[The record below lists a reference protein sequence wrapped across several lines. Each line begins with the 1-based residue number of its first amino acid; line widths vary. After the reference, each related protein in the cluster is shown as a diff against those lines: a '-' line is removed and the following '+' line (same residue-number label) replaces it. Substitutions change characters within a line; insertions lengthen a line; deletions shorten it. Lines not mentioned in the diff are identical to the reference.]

1 MKKVGLTAIGSFV
14 PKKKL
19 TNSDLAKM
27 VDTTD
32 EWITSRTGI
41 KERRI
46 APDDMPS
53 SEMAVRA
60 AQKCLAKTGAR
71 PDLLIS
77 STATAEYGSPYQASI
92 VANRLQLTNLGAFD
106 LNAACSGL
114 VYSLAIG
121 RSLMQTGAYRHTL
134 VTASEKMSML
144 TDYTDRASCVLFG
157 DGAAAVMLSSENPE
171 HEILT
176 TELGLDA
183 TGSDYV
189 IMRGPGKDFY
199 FRQDGR
205 RVFKFA
211 VTIMNK
217 LIDNLTRSCG
227 IHKNDDFYIIPHQA
241 NYRMMEAVARDRQI
255 PIERF
260 VSNIDRYGNTS
271 SASIGLALSEAWE
284 EQRFKKGDIVLL
296 IGFGGGLSWAGAA
309 IKW

>member
-92 VANRLQLTNLGAFD
+92 VANRLNLTNLGAFD

-114 VYSLAIG
+114 VYSLAVAKSMI
-121 RSLMQTGAYRHTL
+121 QTGPYRNIL
-134 VTASEKMSML
+134 ITASEKMSML
-144 TDYTDRASCVLFG
+144 TDYTDRASCILFG
-157 DGAAAVMLSSENPE
+157 DGAAALMLSSERPE
-171 HEILT
+171 HEIIA

-189 IMRGPGKDFY
+189 IMGGREDYY

-205 RVFKFA
+205 KVFKFA
-211 VTIMNK
+211 VTIVGEVINR
-217 LIDNLTRSCG
+217 LLRESGAN
-227 IHKNDDFYIIPHQA
+227 KNDDFYVVPHQA
-241 NYRMMEAVARDRQI
+241 NHRILEAAAHEINV
-255 PIERF
+255 PMERF
-260 VSNIDRYGNTS
+260 ICNIDRYGNTS
-271 SASIGLALSEAWE
+271 SASIGLALDEAVRE
-284 EQRFKKGDIVLL
+284 GRFKKGDLVLL
-296 IGFGGGLSWAGAA
+296 VGFGGGLTWAGAA
-309 IKW
+309 IRW